1 MSVTYDYSEWDGTQE
16 FADLDPDDLLAGL
29 TDDLLAGGDLDDA
42 LRRLLRSGFRT
53 ADGDQV
59 AGLRDLLDQLRRRRQ
74 EMLAEGDP
82 DGRMAEL
89 TRQLDEIEQD
99 ERAAIDD
106 LVEDAGASGDE
117 RRREVTDDVAT
128 ERRMALDLQPDDP
141 AGRISSLQHY
151 DFVSSEARERFE
163 ELVEELR
170 REMADTFFEGASDA
184 LSNMNPEQMQRMRE
198 AYDALNRML
207 EQRERGEEL
216 DPSFEEFMAEF
227 GDMFPG
233 NPQNLDELLEQ
244 LAERMAAAQ
253 AVWNSL
259 SPEQRAQLS
268 QLMEAVLEDM
278 DLRWQVERLAENLQR
293 AFPDAGWQQSYDF
306 NGEGPMSLSR
316 ATDLATQLGQLDRM
330 EEVLQSASTP
340 AALGEIDLDQVRQ
353 HMGEDAARA
362 LDRLA
367 NLTKSLADAG
377 LIEQQGGRIELTP
390 RGVRRLGQKALA
402 DLFGQI
408 NKDRIG
414 DHSAVLTGSGHD
426 REETTKAY
434 EYGDPLN
441 LHLSTTV
448 HNAVRRGGSGVPVR
462 LTPEDF
468 EVVEVEALS
477 RSATVLCVDLS
488 MSMPMRDNFVPAKR
502 MAMALQT
509 LISSKFPRDYLGII
523 GFSEVAREIR
533 PDEIPTAMWD
543 YVYGTNLQHA
553 LALLA
558 TPARPPARDQ
568 ADHRGDRRRAH
579 GAHRRLRRG
588 DLQLPA
594 HPRDA
599 AAHHGRGHP
608 LHAGGHR
615 DQHVR
620 PRPPAHALPLRRAD
634 RPGQRRPDLLHD
646 ARRARRLRPGRL
658 PPAPPRAAP
667 RRLGTPATGPKFL
680 SPPGG
685 LIAPEAPVNWGYVHL
700 STPRRRGPRHVSFP
714 ESGFGPCTRTGHWS
728 KMSDHIVVTTAMP
741 PVARRGANQVP
752 VDIVTT
758 LYGRQE
764 RSWQLQANCMGVDPD
779 LFFPE
784 RGASTREAKE
794 VCRGCVVR
802 EDCLEY
808 ALANGEKFGIWGGMS
823 ERERRRLR
831 RARALARRDVA
842 SAS

>member
-1 MSVTYDYSEWDGTQE
+1 MSARYDYSEWDGTQE
-16 FADLDPDDLLAGL
+16 FADLDPDDLLAAL

-42 LRRLLRSGFRT
+42 LRSMLRRGFRN
-53 ADGDQV
+53 ADGEQV
-59 AGLRDLLDQLRRRRQ
+59 PGLREMLDQLRRRRA

-89 TRQLDEIEQD
+89 TQQLDEIELQ
-99 ERAAIDD
+99 ERLAIDE
-106 LVEDAGASGDE
+106 LVEEARNSGDQ
-117 RRREVTDDVAT
+117 RRTEVTDDVAT

-141 AGRISSLQHY
+141 AGRVNSLQHY

-184 LSNMNPEQMQRMRE
+184 LSSMDAEQMARMRD
-198 AYDALNRML
+198 AYDALNTML
-207 EQRERGEEL
+207 KQRERGEEL
-216 DPSFEEFMAEF
+216 DPSFEEFMAQF

-253 AVWNSL
+253 AVWNSM
-259 SPEQRAQLS
+259 SPEQQAQLRN
-268 QLMEAVLEDM
+268 LMDSVLEDM
-278 DLRWQVERLAENLQR
+278 DLRWQVERLAQNLQR
-293 AFPDAGWQQSYDF
+293 AVPDAGWQRSYDF
-306 NGEGPMSLSR
+306 TGEGPMGMSQ

-367 NLTKSLADAG
+367 NLSKSLADAG

-390 RGVRRLGQKALA
+390 QGVRRLGQKALA

-414 DHSAVLTGSGHD
+414 DHSALRTGTGHD

-477 RSATVLCVDLS
+477 RSATVLAVDLS

-509 LISSKFPRDYLGII
+509 LISSKFPRDYLGIV

-533 PDEIPTAMWD
+533 PDEVPTAMWD

-553 LALLA
+553 LAL
-558 TPARPPARDQ
+558 
-568 ADHRGDRRRAH
+568 
-579 GAHRRLRRG
+579 
-588 DLQLPA
+588 
-594 HPRDA
+594 
-599 AAHHGRGHP
+599 
-608 LHAGGHR
+608 
-615 DQHVR
+615 
-620 PRPPAHALPLRRAD
+620 
-634 RPGQRRPDLLHD
+634 
-646 ARRARRLRPGRL
+646 ARRMLAHEH
-658 PPAPPRAAP
+658 
-667 RRLGTPATGPKFL
+667 GTKQ
-680 SPPGG
+680 
-685 LIAPEAPVNWGYVHL
+685 I
-700 STPRRRGPRHVSFP
+700 
-714 ESGFGPCTRTGHWS
+714 
-728 KMSDHIVVTTAMP
+728 IVVTDGEPTAHIDDAGEVWFNYP
-741 PVARRGANQVP
+741 P
-752 VDIVTT
+752 I
-758 LYGRQE
+758 
-764 RSWQLQANCMGVDPD
+764 
-779 LFFPE
+779 PE
-784 RGASTREAKE
+784 T
-794 VCRGCVVR
+794 
-802 EDCLEY
+802 
-808 ALANGEKFGIWGGMS
+808 
-823 ERERRRLR
+823 LR
-831 RARALARRDVA
+831 RTMAEVIRCTRGGIVINTFALDLQRTHYPFVEQIARVNGGRTFYTTPDALGGYVLVDFLQHRRVLRPA
-842 SAS
+842 G

>member
-1 MSVTYDYSEWDGTQE
+1 MSVRYDYSEWDGTQE
-16 FADLDPDDLLAGL
+16 FADLDPDDLLSGL

-42 LRRLLRSGFRT
+42 LRRLLRSGFHT

-59 AGLRDLLDQLRRRRQ
+59 PGLRDLLDQLRRRRA

-89 TRQLDEIEQD
+89 GRQLDEIEQD
-99 ERAAIDD
+99 ERAAIDE
-106 LVEDAGASGDE
+106 LVDEAHASGDQ
-117 RRREVTDDVAT
+117 RRSEVTDDVAT

-184 LSNMNPEQMQRMRE
+184 LSNMSPEQMARMRD
-198 AYDALNRML
+198 AYDALNKML
-207 EQRERGEEL
+207 EQRERGEEI
-216 DPSFEEFMAEF
+216 DPSFEDFMAQY

-233 NPQNLDELLEQ
+233 DPQTLDELLEQ

-253 AVWNSL
+253 AVWNSM
-259 SPEQRAQLS
+259 SPEQQAQLRA
-268 QLMEAVLEDM
+268 LMDSLLEDM
-278 DLRWQVERLAENLQR
+278 DLRWQVERLAQNLQR
-293 AFPDAGWQQSYDF
+293 AVPDAGWQQSYDF

-316 ATDLATQLGQLDRM
+316 ATDLASQLGQLDRM

-367 NLTKSLADAG
+367 NLTKSLSDAG

-390 RGVRRLGQKALA
+390 QGVRRLGQKALA

-414 DHSAVLTGSGHD
+414 DHSTVRTGAGHD

-434 EYGDPLN
+434 EYGDPMN

-462 LTPEDF
+462 LKPEDF

-477 RSATVLCVDLS
+477 RSATVLCLDLS

-509 LISSKFPRDYLGII
+509 LISSKFPRDYLGIV

-533 PDEIPTAMWD
+533 PDEIPDGHVGLRLRHQPAARARTVPA
-543 YVYGTNLQHA
+543 HA
-553 LALLA
+553 G
-558 TPARPPARDQ
+558 PRARDE
-568 ADHRGDRRRAH
+568 ADHRGDRRRAD

-588 DLQLPA
+588 VLQLPA
-594 HPRDA
+594 GARDA
-599 AAHHGRGHP
+599 APHHGRGDP
-608 LHAGGHR
+608 LHAGRHR
-615 DQHVR
+615 DQHLR
-620 PRPPAHALPLRRAD
+620 PRPPAHPLPLRGAD
-634 RPGQRRPDLLHD
+634 RPRQRRPDLLHD
-646 ARRARRLRPGRL
+646 PRRARRLRPRRL
-658 PPAPPRAAP
+658 PPAPPRAP
-667 RRLGTPATGPKFL
+667 SDGLGPDRTGPDGL
-680 SPPGG
+680 GPDGVGLRSGSPPPRSGPVVPAARTNPPRPTREPTAQFPPSSTAFRK
-685 LIAPEAPVNWGYVHL
+685 AP
-700 STPRRRGPRHVSFP
+700 STGVFPARRGRIGALHAHFVPGIGNCP
-714 ESGFGPCTRTGHWS
+714 LAFGERVRNDDYT
-728 KMSDHIVVTTAMP
+728 VVTTPMP
-741 PVARRGANQVP
+741 P
-752 VDIVTT
+752 
-758 LYGRQE
+758 
-764 RSWQLQANCMGVDPD
+764 
-779 LFFPE
+779 
-784 RGASTREAKE
+784 EAKK
-794 VCRGCVVR
+794 G
-802 EDCLEY
+802 
-808 ALANGEKFGIWGGMS
+808 GEP
-823 ERERRRLR
+823 
-831 RARALARRDVA
+831 